1 MPNIYSKRTT
11 TPPATRTVNDCAWC
25 GDGEGICQTHLD
37 ALLVQSVA
45 LAATGQYRARD
56 DRESQAQRVP
66 PLGVEDDQEVT
77 A

>member
-1 MPNIYSKRTT
+1 MPNIYSERTA
-11 TPPATRTVNDCAWC
+11 TPPATRTVSDCAWC

-37 ALLVQSVA
+37 AMLAQSIA

-56 DRESQAQRVP
+56 DGESQAQR
-66 PLGVEDDQEVT
+66 LSLQRAEEAQEVT

>member
-1 MPNIYSKRTT
+1 MPNIYNERTA
-11 TPPATRTVNDCAWC
+11 TPPTTRTMNDCAWC

-56 DRESQAQRVP
+56 DGESQAQRMP
-66 PLGVEDDQEVT
+66 PQGAAEDQEVT